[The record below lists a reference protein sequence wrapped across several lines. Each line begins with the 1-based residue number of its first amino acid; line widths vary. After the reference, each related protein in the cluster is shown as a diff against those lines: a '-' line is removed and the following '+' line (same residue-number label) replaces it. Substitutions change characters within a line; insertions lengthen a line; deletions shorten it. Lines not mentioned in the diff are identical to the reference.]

1 MAKKRITIK
10 DVARKAGLSI
20 STVSLVINNKGN
32 VGEETR
38 KKVLKTIEELG
49 YYPARSAKN
58 LASRR
63 TWNIGFILTE
73 EHFSRS
79 EPFYTKIFIGTE
91 LESRKHNYYVLLTT
105 IPSQFSRSSI
115 PRFLL
120 ENNVDGV
127 IFAGKVS
134 QKYLQYVEEIGLPY
148 ILVDYDL
155 PGRKVSAVM
164 IDNVRGG
171 EIATEHLIS
180 LGYKKIAFIGGDIE
194 HPSIRGRLEGY
205 KIALE
210 KAGINCEEDLCIV
223 DEPDTRMING
233 YKACEKL
240 LAKFKPEAIFAAN
253 DAMAIGCIR
262 FLKEKGIKIP
272 DEVAMVGFDDIEACI
287 HIEPRLTTVRI
298 DKEELGIIAVR
309 RLIELMSTPEIGI
322 SRTYVPV
329 ELVIRESCGAKL
341 KGKVNITEKN
351 VYLHLPNGEI

>member
-1 MAKKRITIK
+1 MTKRVTIK
-10 DVARKAGLSI
+10 DVAKKTGLSI

-32 VGEETR
+32 VGKETR
-38 KKVLKTIEELG
+38 MKVLKAIEELG

-105 IPSQFSRSSI
+105 IPSQFSKNSI

-120 ENNVDGV
+120 ENNVDGI
-127 IFAGKVS
+127 IFAGKVN
-134 QKYLQYVEEIGLPY
+134 QRYVQYVEEMGLPY
-148 ILVDYDL
+148 IFVDYDL
-155 PGRKVSAVM
+155 PGKKVSAVM

-180 LGYKKIAFIGGDIE
+180 LGYKKIAFIGGDIG
-194 HPSIRGRLEGY
+194 HPSIKGRLEGY
-205 KIALE
+205 KMALE
-210 KAGINCEEDLCIV
+210 RAGISCEENFCII

-253 DAMAIGCIR
+253 DAMAIGCMR
-262 FLKEKGIKIP
+262 FLKEKEIKIP
-272 DEVAMVGFDDIEACI
+272 DEVAIVGFDDIEACI
-287 HIEPRLTTVRI
+287 HIEPRLTTIRV
-298 DKEELGIIAVR
+298 DKEELGIIAIR
-309 RLIELMSTPEIGI
+309 RLVEMINNPGIGI

-341 KGKVNITEKN
+341 KGKVTISEKD
-351 VYLHLPNGEI
+351 VYAHLPNGEI

>member
-1 MAKKRITIK
+1 MAKRVTIK
-10 DVARKAGLSI
+10 DVAKKTGLSI

-32 VGEETR
+32 VREETR
-38 KKVLKTIEELG
+38 MNVLKAIEELG

-58 LASRR
+58 LASRK

-105 IPSQFSRSSI
+105 IPSQFSKNSI

-120 ENNVDGV
+120 ENNVDGI
-127 IFAGKVS
+127 IFAGKVN
-134 QKYLQYVEEIGLPY
+134 QRYVRYVEEMGLPY
-148 ILVDYDL
+148 IFVDYDL
-155 PGRKVSAVM
+155 SGKKVSAVM

-180 LGYKKIAFIGGDIE
+180 LDYKKIAFIGGDIE

-205 KIALE
+205 KMALE
-210 KAGINCEEDLCIV
+210 RAGISCEENLCIT

-253 DAMAIGCIR
+253 DAMAIGCMR

-272 DEVAMVGFDDIEACI
+272 DEVAIVGFDDIEACI
-287 HIEPRLTTVRI
+287 HIEPRLTTIRV
-298 DKEELGIIAVR
+298 DKEELGIMAIR
-309 RLIELMSTPEIGI
+309 RLVEMINSPEIGI
-322 SRTYVPV
+322 SRTYIPV
-329 ELVIRESCGAKL
+329 ELVVRESCGAKL
-341 KGKVNITEKN
+341 KGKVDISEKD
-351 VYLHLPNGEI
+351 VYAHLPNGEF

>member
-1 MAKKRITIK
+1 MAKRVTIK
-10 DVARKAGLSI
+10 DVAKKTGLSI

-32 VGEETR
+32 VREETR
-38 KKVLKTIEELG
+38 MNVLKAIEELG

-58 LASRR
+58 LASRK

-105 IPSQFSRSSI
+105 IPSQFSKNSI

-120 ENNVDGV
+120 ENNVDGI
-127 IFAGKVS
+127 IFAGKVN
-134 QKYLQYVEEIGLPY
+134 QRYVRYVEEMGLPY
-148 ILVDYDL
+148 IFADYDL
-155 PGRKVSAVM
+155 SSKKVSAVM

-205 KIALE
+205 KMALE
-210 KAGINCEEDLCIV
+210 RAGISCEENLCIT
-223 DEPDTRMING
+223 DEPDTRIING

-253 DAMAIGCIR
+253 DAMAIGCMR

-272 DEVAMVGFDDIEACI
+272 DEVAIVGFDDIEACI
-287 HIEPRLTTVRI
+287 HIEPRLTTIRV
-298 DKEELGIIAVR
+298 DKEELGIMAIR
-309 RLIELMSTPEIGI
+309 RLVEMINSPEIGI

-329 ELVIRESCGAKL
+329 ELVVRESCGAKL
-341 KGKVNITEKN
+341 KGKVNISEKD
-351 VYLHLPNGEI
+351 VYAHLPNREF